1 VEIFYCWIPNWLYFT
16 VYHNGLLILI
26 ILNILPKEMPPEEK
40 KRTDQKD
47 PSSRLCLGQAANP
60 AF

>member
-1 VEIFYCWIPNWLYFT
+1 MLDFFT
-16 VYHNGLLILI
+16 FYHNVLLIFI
-26 ILNILPKEMPPEEK
+26 ILNILPKEIPPEEK

-47 PSSRLCLGQAANP
+47 TSPRLCLGQAANP